1 MCPTP
6 NYREVIIDAAEAV
19 VIGVGAAHMTLDAVA
34 SKAGISKGGLL
45 YHFPSKEKLLQAMLD
60 RHMQRLEKARKKKYE
75 ELQDEPARAIK
86 AYVLSALARDHKMER
101 ISAALLAAVAHDPRL
116 LEPVRKDYQKHMA
129 EFTSSG
135 LRFERAAVIALATDG
150 LRLLEILFLSPPI
163 KDKQRKH
170 VIEEMLRLAKD
181 KEEF

>member
-1 MCPTP
+1 MCPAP
-6 NYREVIIDAAEAV
+6 SSREVIVDAAESV
-19 VIGVGAAHMTLDAVA
+19 VIQVGAAHLTLDAVA
-34 SKAGISKGGLL
+34 AKASVSKGGLL
-45 YHFPSKEKLLQAMLD
+45 YHFPTKKALLKAMLD

-86 AYVLSALARDHKMER
+86 AYVLSALARDRKTER

-116 LEPVRKDYQKHMA
+116 LEPVRKDYQRHMA

-135 LRFERAAVIALATDG
+135 LRFERATVIALATDG

-170 VIEEMLRLAKD
+170 VIEELLRLASEKI
-181 KEEF
+181 

>member
-1 MCPTP
+1 MCPP
-6 NYREVIIDAAEAV
+6 PSSREVIVDAAESV
-19 VIGVGAAHMTLDAVA
+19 VIQVGAAHLTLDAVA
-34 SKAGISKGGLL
+34 AKASVSKGGLL
-45 YHFPSKEKLLQAMLD
+45 YHFPTKKALLKAMLD

-86 AYVLSALARDHKMER
+86 AYVLSALARDHKTER

-163 KDKQRKH
+163 KDKQRKQL
-170 VIEEMLRLAKD
+170 IEELLRLASEKI
-181 KEEF
+181 